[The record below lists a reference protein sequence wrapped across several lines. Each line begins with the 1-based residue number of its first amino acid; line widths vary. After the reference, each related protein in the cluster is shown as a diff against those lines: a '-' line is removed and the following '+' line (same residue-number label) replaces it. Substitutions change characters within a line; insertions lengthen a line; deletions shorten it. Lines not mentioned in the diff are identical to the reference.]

1 MECVFVASPAV
12 QEPIARSS
20 IKPAEP
26 VVVRDGWEVSART
39 SSSGLTLSDATALA
53 KVLVKADA
61 NCPFTASALA
71 FGRAMRHRADD
82 GGRVLEVGSGP
93 GEWLHIGPPGTS
105 GMLAAKLRATTA
117 DANEFISVVD
127 LTHGRA
133 LMRLTGDHGPSL
145 MAKICAIDLS
155 DAATPDLAAF
165 RSSVAKTVTDVV
177 RDDRSGR
184 RSYLL
189 HCERSSGQ
197 YLFDCILDAGQEFG
211 IDVSSM
217 ISDPAL

>member
-1 MECVFVASPAV
+1 MCASVASPAV
-12 QEPIARSS
+12 QEPIARSP
-20 IKPAEP
+20 IRPAEP

-39 SSSGLTLSDATALA
+39 SSSGLTLTDATALA
-53 KVLVKADA
+53 KVLLKADA
-61 NCPFTASALA
+61 NGPFTASALA
-71 FGRAMRHRADD
+71 HGRAARRNSGDS
-82 GGRVLEVGSGP
+82 GTVLEVGCSP
-93 GEWLHIGPPGTS
+93 GEWLHIGRPGTS
-105 GMLAAKLRATTA
+105 GMLLATLRA
-117 DANEFISVVD
+117 DAAQVNEHISVVD

-133 LMRLTGDHGPSL
+133 LMRLTGDHAPSL
-145 MAKICAIDLS
+145 MAKICAIDLGDS
-155 DAATPDLAAF
+155 ATPDLAAF

-211 IDVSSM
+211 IDVSGL
-217 ISDPAL
+217 ISDLVL